1 MGLKVTV
8 TSEVT
13 VTFKSVK
20 IALMF
25 DISNARFAFLDLETT
40 GLSPW
45 FGDRIC
51 EVGIVISEGK
61 RIKEQVQTLVNPER
75 PLSPGAASTNGLS
88 DEELK
93 SAPLFEEVAPKLL
106 GLLSDTVVVCHNAKF
121 DIQFLD
127 SEYKRLGHEIQIPN
141 LIDTLKLARE
151 FYELPSNS
159 LLSIAEA
166 FHVPM
171 TAAHRALDD
180 AHTARGIFFAMM
192 DGLKEFNRPL
202 DEYIGIYNSPVW
214 PNEGIQLPTE
224 LGEAI
229 YSNKRLHIRYV
240 DGDGNETQRWI
251 TPAQV
256 MGLKDY
262 VYLRAHCHLRDAE
275 RNFRLDRIVE
285 VRVEK

>member
-1 MGLKVTV
+1 
-8 TSEVT
+8 
-13 VTFKSVK
+13 
-20 IALMF
+20 MF

-51 EVGIVISEGK
+51 EVGIVITEGK
-61 RIKEQVQTLVNPER
+61 RIKEQYQTLVNPEH
-75 PLSPGAASTNGLS
+75 PLSPGAASTNGLA
-88 DEELK
+88 DKDLVT
-93 SAPLFEEVAPKLL
+93 APLFEDIAPKIL
-106 GLLSDTVVVCHNAKF
+106 GLLSDTVVVCHNAQF

-127 SEYKRLGHEIQIPN
+127 SEFKRLGHEIQIPN

-151 FYELPSNS
+151 FYNLPSYS

-166 FHVPM
+166 FNVPM
-171 TAAHRALDD
+171 KTAHRALDD

-192 DGLKEFNRPL
+192 DGLKEQKKPFE
-202 DEYIGIYNSPVW
+202 DFVGIYNSPVW

-229 YSNKRLHIRYV
+229 YSSKRMFIRYI
-240 DGDGNETQRWI
+240 DGEGKETQRWI
-251 TPAQV
+251 TPKQV
-256 MGLKDY
+256 MGLADY
-262 VYLRAHCHLRDAE
+262 VYLQAHCHLRNAE

-285 VRVEK
+285 IKVEA

>member
-1 MGLKVTV
+1 
-8 TSEVT
+8 
-13 VTFKSVK
+13 
-20 IALMF
+20 MF
-25 DISNARFAFLDLETT
+25 DISSARFAFLDLETT

-61 RIKEQVQTLVNPER
+61 RIKEQYQTLVNPER

-88 DEELK
+88 DRELK
-93 SAPLFEEVAPKLL
+93 SAPLFEEVALKVL
-106 GLLSDTVVVCHNAKF
+106 GLLSDTVVVCHNAQF

-127 SEYKRLGHEIQIPN
+127 SEFKRLGHEIQIPN

-151 FYELPSNS
+151 FYDLNSYS

-171 TAAHRALDD
+171 SAVHRALDD
-180 AHTARGIFFAMM
+180 ARTLRGIFFAMM
-192 DGLKEFNRPL
+192 DGLKQFNRPL
-202 DEYIGIYNSPVW
+202 DAYIGIYNSPVW
-214 PNEGIQLPTE
+214 PHDDIQLPTE

-229 YSNKRLHIRYV
+229 YSNKRMFIRYV
-240 DGDGNETQRWI
+240 DGDGNETERWI
-251 TPAQV
+251 TPRQV
-256 MGLKDY
+256 IGLADY
-262 VYLRAHCHLRDAE
+262 VYLQAFCHLRNAE

-285 VRVEK
+285 VRIEK